1 MCRKKRLWFVLMIKC
16 PKISVSCPSFRA
28 CLCQTARWRKVYPWT
43 VTEDQETG
51 YLQLP
56 RATCHCWLGGHFHIT
71 TNHYVKVKGLHTCEH
86 IHLQTQK
93 SVSNSLLIAPTAVKT
108 RNSVLTDP
116 SGRFCWQHLSSKSA
130 LALMVNIQVALCGF
144 AVGIGSNPWLHP
156 SALHWWCYLHVTG
169 KKTWSVYYI
178 SSVRWAKRRG
188 SVVV

>member
-56 RATCHCWLGGHFHIT
+56 RATCHCWPWRSFP
-71 TNHYVKVKGLHTCEH
+71 HYNQPLCQGLHPCEH

-93 SVSNSLLIAPTAVKT
+93 SVGNCLLIAPTAVKT
-108 RNSVLTDP
+108 RNFVLTDL

-130 LALMVNIQVALCGF
+130 LTLMVNIQVAPCGF
-144 AVGIGSNPWLHP
+144 AAGIGSNPWLHP
-156 SALHWWCYLHVTG
+156 SALHWWCYLPVTG
-169 KKTWSVYYI
+169 KKTWFVYYI